1 VTRFVLDASVA
12 LAWVVDRNPDPYA
25 ALVQQRV
32 GAGDRAIVPALWQ
45 LEVTNVL
52 AAVQRRGVLSAA
64 EVEEGLRY
72 FEGFLAARAEIFG
85 AVPGMREILGLAYE
99 LGLTSYDALYID
111 LARREGLALATLD
124 KRLRVAATK
133 AGVAL
138 LS

>member
-12 LAWVVDRNPDPYA
+12 LAWVVDRNADPYA

-32 GAGDRAIVPALWQ
+32 QAGERAIVPVLWQ

-52 AAVQRRGVLSAA
+52 AMVQRRGVLTAD

-72 FEGFLAARAEIFG
+72 FEGFLTAQAEVIS
-85 AVPGMREILGLAYE
+85 ALPGMREILRLARE
-99 LGLTSYDALYID
+99 LGLTSYDALYVD
-111 LARREGLALATLD
+111 LARREGLPLATLD
-124 KRLRVAATK
+124 KRLRAAAAK

-138 LS
+138 LK